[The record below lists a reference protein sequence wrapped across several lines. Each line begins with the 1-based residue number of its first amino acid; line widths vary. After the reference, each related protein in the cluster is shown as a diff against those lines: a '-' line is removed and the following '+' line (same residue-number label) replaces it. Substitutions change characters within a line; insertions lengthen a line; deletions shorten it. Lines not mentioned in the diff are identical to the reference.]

1 MRNLLHYNFIFLLI
15 FCNLLL
21 SNQKK
26 NSNLNTEAFG
36 ISNTKYST
44 NSDGKIMIYVNVL
57 GEINRPGRH
66 LVYEGIDLATLL
78 SQIGGQKNGANMSK
92 VRVIRDLN
100 ENSTEMFIINMK
112 KFIKYGDKSD
122 FITLNPNDTIIFPE
136 SIFGFIFSRVN
147 SLNTILNLFTIYL
160 TLSQNFTE

>member
-44 NSDGKIMIYVNVL
+44 NSDGEIMIYVNVL
-57 GEINRPGRH
+57 GEVNSPGRH
-66 LVYEGIDLATLL
+66 LVYEGIDFATLL

-100 ENSTEMFIINMK
+100 ENSSEIFIINLK